1 MTYRF
6 RDLLALEPL
15 TADELRFL
23 LDQSKPF
30 QEIQKHPL
38 KKLATLRGKTVALAF
53 FENSTRTRISF
64 GTAASRLGADTMNLQ
79 AEASSIKKG
88 ETLLDTAFNLNAMK
102 PDCFVMRHS
111 ASGAADYVARHL
123 DVPVLCRFIK
133 PHFFE
138 RPQGSVL
145 ATEISFSPSVDVK
158 GQHVLLVEGLVQSGV
173 TSDYLMHSLV
183 SQGALSVKLAA
194 LLDKSSA
201 RRVALRPDYFGFM
214 LDESFVTG
222 YGLGSPHLGRNLP
235 YIQAMNSK
243 ALSGSPEETVR

>member
-1 MTYRF
+1 LNRTTGVQEGKI
-6 RDLLALEPL
+6 LL
-15 TADELRFL
+15 TAEQIQRRVKELAE
-23 LDQSKPF
+23 QISKDF
-30 QEIQKHPL
+30 
-38 KKLATLRGKTVALAF
+38 RGKTCCAVGVL
-53 FENSTRTRISF
+53 ENGF
-64 GTAASRLGADTMNLQ
+64 MFMADL
-79 AEASSIKKG
+79 
-88 ETLLDTAFNLNAMK
+88 
-102 PDCFVMRHS
+102 V
-111 ASGAADYVARHL
+111 RHL
-123 DVPVLCRFIK
+123 EVPVLCRFIK

-145 ATEISFSPSVDVK
+145 ATEISYSPSVDVK

-243 ALSGSPEETVR
+243 ALSGSPQETVR